1 LRKNVPG
8 YLLSVQVS
16 MLDQGRADDEERGSA
31 TSEHAVLLGKAGLI
45 CQRFH
50 VPEDILNHRKSR
62 PSGRLFSG
70 NE

>member
-1 LRKNVPG
+1 V
-8 YLLSVQVS
+8 
-16 MLDQGRADDEERGSA
+16 ADDEERGSA